1 MREVPR
7 GGWGN
12 IAAMDAEWGNERGGS
27 RTTNCGLPMPS
38 PLLDF
43 QQAGAQKVAKHH
55 PAASSAA
62 APPWRHPHA
71 CRCPSRPTLWHP
83 SWVGGR
89 TCGSCPC
96 HCPSPQRPLAS
107 APLQHQHLYEHE
119 RELRHFMCCR
129 QRRQPRGPGA
139 PRPGRAA
146 QLLWDPAA
154 AQSSRQWFISHD
166 VLMADGGGLKESH
179 MAACVSL
186 KRLK

>member
-83 SWVGGR
+83 SWVEAELVDHVLVTALPHSVHWR
-89 TCGSCPC
+89 ARYCCSTNTCMNMSANCATSCAA
-96 HCPSPQRPLAS
+96 AS
-107 APLQHQHLYEHE
+107 GASQGALGLHA
-119 RELRHFMCCR
+119 RDA
-129 QRRQPRGPGA
+129 RRNFFGIQ
-139 PRPGRAA
+139 
-146 QLLWDPAA
+146 QLLRVAG
-154 AQSSRQWFISHD
+154 S
-166 VLMADGGGLKESH
+166 GL
-179 MAACVSL
+179 
-186 KRLK
+186 